1 MANLYEIC
9 ELSWRQVFPIP
20 SENTAV
26 TLEEFIATGKNEFA
40 FQTLQM
46 AWKDRAEDYY
56 EVPAYLLAE
65 AELEVKNNEMDISS
79 LKTFKSL
86 PTETW
91 LVNIGGFGC
100 HCKYVKSTANLSQ
113 LLCNDDSLDND
124 VRTYFTLGKKLV
136 FPQGAHKTPL
146 KIVYANIGE
155 GVDGSIEVDE
165 AISSLIL
172 QRLDALYLGRIAPV
186 DESNNNNPNN

>member
-1 MANLYEIC
+1 VA
-9 ELSWRQVFPIP
+9 ELSWSKIFPQGGTNTSVSKEEFIR
-20 SENTAV
+20 TAV
-26 TLEEFIATGKNEFA
+26 TEFA

-56 EVPAYLLAE
+56 EVPSYLLAE

-86 PTETW
+86 TTETW
-91 LVNIGGFGC
+91 LLNIGGFGC

-124 VRTYFTLGKKLV
+124 VRTYFTL
-136 FPQGAHKTPL
+136 
-146 KIVYANIGE
+146 
-155 GVDGSIEVDE
+155 
-165 AISSLIL
+165 
-172 QRLDALYLGRIAPV
+172 
-186 DESNNNNPNN
+186 